1 MGGLNLLEFL
11 LEFVCTINLVNNI
24 PQSFVYI
31 TRENVS
37 ISVSGS
43 QLYGK
48 LTANPLGTVYR
59 NKSLS
64 LGTHKP

>member
-1 MGGLNLLEFL
+1 MGGLNL

-24 PQSFVYI
+24 PQSFACI

-37 ISVSGS
+37 ISGL

-48 LTANPLGTVYR
+48 LTANSLGTVYR